1 MPGRETIRSPY
12 HIRALS
18 LISKTSDLKLGGK
31 VDQPDTQADT
41 RFAPKR
47 PMYCSPVLPMGK

>member
-1 MPGRETIRSPY
+1 MPEGETLRNSY
-12 HIRALS
+12 HIPALS
-18 LISKTSDLKLGGK
+18 LSSKTSDLKLRCK

-47 PMYCSPVLPMGK
+47 PIYCSPVLPMGK